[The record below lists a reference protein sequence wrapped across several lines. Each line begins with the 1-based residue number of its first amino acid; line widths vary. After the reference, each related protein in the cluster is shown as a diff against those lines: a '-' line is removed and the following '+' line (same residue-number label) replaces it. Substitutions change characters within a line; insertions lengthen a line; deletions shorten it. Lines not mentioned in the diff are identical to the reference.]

1 MAASTNGTTP
11 KPVPHWA
18 EYTMKKLLASM
29 AITAGFAG
37 SAIAADL
44 PMKAAPMA
52 PAQVMAA
59 SWTGCYVGAGG
70 GYGMFVQRH
79 HTVNAAGAPV
89 TAGETDT
96 GGKGWFGTVQ
106 VGCDYQFADR
116 WVIGAF
122 GDWDWSGLRGNL
134 QPTGI
139 VTAGGGGLGVWGE
152 ERQKDTW
159 AAGARLG
166 YVVLPRLLGY
176 VAGGYTET
184 RFEGVSFSNL
194 VNNTA
199 TGISMD
205 AQKYKG
211 WFLATGYEYGLDFIP
226 GLFWKTEYRY
236 ANYRAE
242 NPALTGPGT
251 ALVAVLPTGIGFE
264 NSKKDVQT
272 IRSELVYRFNFGG
285 GRF

>member
-1 MAASTNGTTP
+1 M
-11 KPVPHWA
+11 
-18 EYTMKKLLASM
+18 MKKLIVSM
-29 AITAGFAG
+29 AITAGFTG
-37 SAIAADL
+37 SAFAADL

-52 PAQVMAA
+52 PAQVVAS

-70 GYGMFVQRH
+70 GYGMFDQRH
-79 HTVNAAGAPV
+79 RSVSAIPGDFATL
-89 TAGETDT
+89 ETDT

-106 VGCDYQFADR
+106 VGCDYQIADR
-116 WVIGAF
+116 FVIGAF

-134 QPTGI
+134 SPAVGF
-139 VTAGGGGLGVWGE
+139 VVGE

-166 YVVLPRLLGY
+166 YAVFPRLLAY

-184 RFEGVSFSNL
+184 RFEGVSFVS
-194 VNNTA
+194 VFDGSP
-199 TGISMD
+199 TGLTLD

-211 WFLATGYEYGLDFIP
+211 WFLGTGYEYGLDFLP

-236 ANYRAE
+236 SSYRAE
-242 NPALTGPGT
+242 NPEIHLTGTGGAFAVAPGT
-251 ALVAVLPTGIGFE
+251 TLVGFE

-285 GRF
+285 GRY

>member
-1 MAASTNGTTP
+1 M
-11 KPVPHWA
+11 
-18 EYTMKKLLASM
+18 MKKLFVSM
-29 AITAGFAG
+29 AITAGFTG
-37 SAIAADL
+37 SAFAADL

-52 PAQVMAA
+52 PAQVIAA
-59 SWTGCYVGAGG
+59 NWTGCYVGAGG

-79 HTVNAAGAPV
+79 HSIDAVGRPV

-106 VGCDYQFADR
+106 VGCDYQIADR
-116 WVIGAF
+116 FVIGAF

-139 VTAGGGGLGVWGE
+139 VSAGGLGVWGE

-166 YVVLPRLLGY
+166 YVVFPRLLGY
-176 VAGGYTET
+176 VSGGYTET
-184 RFEGVSFSNL
+184 RFEGVSFANL
-194 VNNTA
+194 LDNSA
-199 TGISMD
+199 TGLTLD

-211 WFLATGYEYGLDFIP
+211 WFIGTGYEYGLDFLP
-226 GLFWKTEYRY
+226 GLYWKTEYRY
-236 ANYRAE
+236 SAYRAE
-242 NPALTGPGT
+242 NPALSVAAGGPFAVVPGT
-251 ALVAVLPTGIGFE
+251 RIIGFE

-285 GRF
+285 GRY

>member
-1 MAASTNGTTP
+1 
-11 KPVPHWA
+11 
-18 EYTMKKLLASM
+18 MKKFLASM

-44 PMKAAPMA
+44 PMKAAPLA
-52 PAQVMAA
+52 PAPVAIS

-70 GYGMFVQRH
+70 GYGMFDQRH
-79 HTVNAAGAPV
+79 HTITAAGFG
-89 TAGETDT
+89 AGETDT

-122 GDWDWSGLRGNL
+122 GDYDWSGLKGNL

-139 VTAGGGGLGVWGE
+139 IGAGGLGVVGE
-152 ERQKDTW
+152 EKQKDTW
-159 AAGARLG
+159 AVGGRVG
-166 YVVLPRLLGY
+166 YVVVPRLLAY
-176 VAGGYTET
+176 VSGGYTET
-184 RFEGVSFSNL
+184 RFDGVSFSNL
-194 VNNTA
+194 A
-199 TGISMD
+199 TGTPAGVSMD

-211 WFLATGYEYGLDFIP
+211 WFLGSGYEYGLDLIP
-226 GLFWKTEYRY
+226 GLYWKTEYRY
-236 ANYRAE
+236 SSYRAE
-242 NPALTGPGT
+242 NPGLFALAPVG
-251 ALVAVLPTGIGFE
+251 LIGVE

-285 GRF
+285 GRY

>member
-1 MAASTNGTTP
+1 
-11 KPVPHWA
+11 
-18 EYTMKKLLASM
+18 MKKLFVSM
-29 AITAGFAG
+29 AITAGFTG
-37 SAIAADL
+37 SAFAADL

-52 PAQVMAA
+52 PAQVVAS

-70 GYGMFVQRH
+70 GYGMFDQRH
-79 HTVNAAGAPV
+79 RSVSAIPGDFATL
-89 TAGETDT
+89 ETDT

-106 VGCDYQFADR
+106 VGCDYQIADR
-116 WVIGAF
+116 FVIGAF

-139 VTAGGGGLGVWGE
+139 VSAGGLGVWGE

-166 YVVLPRLLGY
+166 FVVIPRLLGY

-236 ANYRAE
+236 ASYRVE

-272 IRSELVYRFNFGG
+272 IRSEL
-285 GRF
+285 

>member
-1 MAASTNGTTP
+1 
-11 KPVPHWA
+11 
-18 EYTMKKLLASM
+18 MKKLLASM
-29 AITAGFAG
+29 AITAAFTG
-37 SAIAADL
+37 SAVAADL
-44 PMKAAPMA
+44 AVKSRPMAAPTPVA
-52 PAQVMAA
+52 VAN
-59 SWTGCYVGAGG
+59 WTGCYVGAGG

-79 HTVNAAGAPV
+79 HTVTALGG

-106 VGCDYQFADR
+106 VGCDYQVADR
-116 WVIGAF
+116 FVIGAF

-139 VTAGGGGLGVWGE
+139 IGAGGLGVWGE

-159 AAGARLG
+159 AAGGRIG
-166 YVVLPRLLGY
+166 YVVIPRLLAY

-194 VNNTA
+194 LNNTA

-226 GLFWKTEYRY
+226 GLYWKTEYRY
-236 ANYRAE
+236 ASYRAE

-251 ALVAVLPTGIGFE
+251 ALAAVVPTLIGVE

-272 IRSELVYRFNFGG
+272 IRTELVYRFNFGG
-285 GRF
+285 GGPVVARY